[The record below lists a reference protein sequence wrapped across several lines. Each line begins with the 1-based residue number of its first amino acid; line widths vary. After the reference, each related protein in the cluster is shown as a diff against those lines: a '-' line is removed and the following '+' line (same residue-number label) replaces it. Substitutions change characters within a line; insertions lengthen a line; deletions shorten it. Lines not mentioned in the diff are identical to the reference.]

1 MRIMDWISDVCSS
14 DLVGIA
20 TDIIANGK
28 SQITGHQRRAETDGK
43 TALLAVTHIFGRGQ
57 EIVDIGD
64 DSLCDCQKSFAVLG
78 CKSPTLGTNEQFYA
92 DHFFARL
99 HTPNDRCFLSFANF
113 CNTRKATRIG
123 RHHGGPEMADFNRQ
137 LLHSTFL
144 QSRSFRESPWFLIL
158 RSRQKRPLDRASD
171 RWQDKINH
179 ERY

>member
-64 DSLCDCQKSFAVLG
+64 DSLCDCQKSFSVLG
-78 CKSPTLGTNEQFYA
+78 CESHTLGALEQLDAEHLFE
-92 DHFFARL
+92 RL
-99 HTPNDRCFLSFANF
+99 NPPTERCLLYVETF
-113 CNTRKATRIG
+113 CSTRKAPR
-123 RHHGGPEMADFNRQ
+123 
-137 LLHSTFL
+137 
-144 QSRSFRESPWFLIL
+144 
-158 RSRQKRPLDRASD
+158 
-171 RWQDKINH
+171 KI
-179 ERY
+179 